1 MHWHDAAHTTSIF
14 TTSQASGGS
23 VTTVSNGFTDLRIY
37 PPPSPSRRPTR
48 GRGSGNQ
55 VVAGC
60 RLCRLRHVLHVLHGE
75 ECNRLSLVST
85 PPRAPL
91 LHVRGGC
98 NGRLSLVSI
107 PPRAP
112 RAPRGGCNGHLS
124 LVSIPPRAPRA
135 PLEIPKMGVDPN
147 LFALFAHLPSN
158 HCVRTKIWLSTLVA
172 WHETRS
178 SNASTRRDAQR
189 SRYQSVKPCR
199 CTDRQETC
207 DSGLRTGRNTRA
219 NPPG

>member
-1 MHWHDAAHTTSIF
+1 MAYDTCS
-14 TTSQASGGS
+14 SC
-23 VTTVSNGFTDLRIY
+23 VSHVGAREAGAVRHLLTC
-37 PPPSPSRRPTR
+37 PVTR
-48 GRGSGNQ
+48 GQ
-55 VVAGC
+55 VAYDTCSTSTPVSAC
-60 RLCRLRHVLHVLHGE
+60 RTCLPHHVLHVLHVRSVTACRMCLPHHVLRVLHVR
-75 ECNRLSLVST
+75 ECNRLSNVST
-85 PPRAPL
+85 
-91 LHVRGGC
+91 
-98 NGRLSLVSI
+98 

-112 RAPRGGCNGHLS
+112 RAPRGGCNGRLS
-124 LVSIPPRAPRA
+124 NVSTPPRAPRA

-147 LFALFAHLPSN
+147 VFALFAHLPSN

-189 SRYQSVKPCR
+189 SRCQSVKPCR

-207 DSGLRTGRNTRA
+207 DSGLRTGRKTRA

>member
-1 MHWHDAAHTTSIF
+1 MWRTTPAPAAFPMWGYVRQVSYATSSPALSQGGRWRTTP
-14 TTSQASGGS
+14 A
-23 VTTVSNGFTDLRIY
+23 
-37 PPPSPSRRPTR
+37 PH
-48 GRGSGNQ
+48 
-55 VVAGC
+55 
-60 RLCRLRHVLHVLHGE
+60 RLR
-75 ECNRLSLVST
+75 LS
-85 PPRAPL
+85 P
-91 LHVRGGC
+91 
-98 NGRLSLVSI
+98 VSI

-112 RAPRGGCNGHLS
+112 RAPRGGCNGRLS
-124 LVSIPPRAPRA
+124 LVSTPPRAPRAPREGCNRLSPVSIPPRAPRA

-189 SRYQSVKPCR
+189 SRCQSVKPCR

-219 NPPG
+219 NPPGWRMPHLSALERT